1 MDMHSTR
8 HRESAYREELAER
21 IARALPEDGA
31 VEPLKGLHLNR
42 SSTPTGPLYGVSKP
56 SFCVIAQGSKE
67 VLLGDSRYRYDPAH
81 YLLAT
86 VELPV
91 VGQVIEASAEQ
102 PYLSLRLEL
111 DPALVGS
118 VMVEAG
124 HLSARSQ
131 GDVRAL
137 DVSPLDA
144 ELLDATV
151 RLLRLLGSPAE
162 ERILRPLITREIV
175 YRLLRGD
182 QGNRLR
188 HLALLGGNTDRIAE
202 AVERL
207 RREFNQPLRIDSL
220 AREMGMSVSGFH
232 HHFKAVTAMSP
243 LQFQKQIRLQ
253 EARRILL
260 GENLDAASAG
270 YRVGYDD
277 ASQFS
282 REYKRMFGQ
291 PPLRDVERL
300 RVKVLEGGEPAAS
313 ASLSEHVLPP

>member
-1 MDMHSTR
+1 MHR
-8 HRESAYREELAER
+8 AYACQEELAES
-21 IARALPEDGA
+21 IARAIPEDGA
-31 VEPLKGLHLNR
+31 VEPLKGLHLHR
-42 SSTPTGPLYGVSKP
+42 SSTPTEPLHGVSQP

-67 VLLGDSRYRYDPAH
+67 VLLGESRYRYDPAH
-81 YLLAT
+81 YLLST

-91 VGQVIEASAEQ
+91 VGQVLEASAER

-118 VMVEAG
+118 VMVESG
-124 HLSARSQ
+124 HHSSR

-144 ELLDATV
+144 SLLDAVVRLV
-151 RLLRLLGSPAE
+151 RLLDSPAE
-162 ERILRPLITREIV
+162 VRVLRPLVTREIV
-175 YRLLRGD
+175 YRLLMGE

-188 HLALLGGNTDRIAE
+188 HLALLGGHTDRIAE

-207 RREFNQPLRIDSL
+207 RRDFDQPLRIDSL
-220 AREMGMSVSGFH
+220 ARELGMSVSGFH

-243 LQFQKQIRLQ
+243 LQFQKHIRLQ
-253 EARRILL
+253 EARRLLL

-270 YRVGYDD
+270 SRVGYDD

-282 REYKRMFGQ
+282 REYKRLFGQ
-291 PPLRDVERL
+291 PPVRDVERL
-300 RVKVLEGGEPAAS
+300 REAARGRAGTGAQSPAG
-313 ASLSEHVLPP
+313 P

>member
-1 MDMHSTR
+1 MDSTDHQGSEPGT
-8 HRESAYREELAER
+8 HRAYAHREELAER
-21 IARALPEDGA
+21 IARAIPEDGA

-42 SSTPTGPLYGVSKP
+42 SSIPTEPLHGVTKP

-91 VGQVIEASAEQ
+91 VGQVLEASAER

-111 DPALVGS
+111 DSALVGS

-124 HLSARSQ
+124 HLSIRTQ
-131 GDVRAL
+131 EDVRAI
-137 DVSPLDA
+137 DVSSLDA

-151 RLLRLLGSPAE
+151 RLVRLLDSPAE
-162 ERILRPLITREIV
+162 ERVLRPLITREIV
-175 YRLLRGD
+175 YRLLMGE

-188 HLALLGGNTDRIAE
+188 HLALLGGNRIAE

-207 RREFNQPLRIDSL
+207 RRDFNQPLRIDSL
-220 AREMGMSVSGFH
+220 ARELGMSVSGFH

-243 LQFQKQIRLQ
+243 LQFQKQLRLQ
-253 EARRILL
+253 EARRIML
-260 GENLDAASAG
+260 GENLDSASAG

-282 REYKRMFGQ
+282 REYKRLFGQ

-300 RVKVLEGGEPAAS
+300 RETARY
-313 ASLSEHVLPP
+313 

>member
-1 MDMHSTR
+1 MSSTDHQGSEIGT
-8 HRESAYREELAER
+8 HRTYAYREELAER
-21 IARALPEDGA
+21 IARAIPEDGT
-31 VEPLKGLHLNR
+31 VEPLKGLLLNR
-42 SSTPTGPLYGVSKP
+42 SSTPTEQLHGVSRP
-56 SFCVIAQGSKE
+56 SLCVIAQGSKE

-91 VGQVIEASAEQ
+91 VGQVLEASAER
-102 PYLSLRLEL
+102 PYLSLRLDL

-137 DVSPLDA
+137 DVSPLDPD
-144 ELLDATV
+144 LLDATV
-151 RLLRLLGSPAE
+151 RLMRLLDSPAE
-162 ERILRPLITREIV
+162 VRILRPLITREIV
-175 YRLLRGD
+175 YRLLMGD

-188 HLALLGGNTDRIAE
+188 HLALLGGQTDRIAE

-207 RREFNQPLRIDSL
+207 RREFDQPLRIDSL
-220 AREMGMSVSGFH
+220 ARELGMSVSGFH

-243 LQFQKQIRLQ
+243 LQFQKHLRLQ

-277 ASQFS
+277 ASQFN
-282 REYKRMFGQ
+282 REYKRLFGQ

-300 RVKVLEGGEPAAS
+300 REAAR
-313 ASLSEHVLPP
+313 A

>member
-1 MDMHSTR
+1 MDSMHHQESERPT
-8 HRESAYREELAER
+8 HRVYTYREELAER
-21 IARALPEDGA
+21 IARAITEDGSI
-31 VEPLKGLHLNR
+31 EPLKGLRLNR
-42 SSTPTGPLYGVSKP
+42 YSTPTEPFHGVSQP
-56 SFCVIAQGSKE
+56 SLCVIAQGSKE

-86 VELPV
+86 VELPI
-91 VGQVIEASAEQ
+91 VGQVVEATAER
-102 PYLSLRLEL
+102 PYLSLRLDL
-111 DPALVGS
+111 DPALVSS

-124 HLSARSQ
+124 HLSSRTQ

-144 ELLDATV
+144 DLLDAVV
-151 RLLRLLGSPAE
+151 RLVRLLGSPAE
-162 ERILRPLITREIV
+162 ARVLRPLITREIV
-175 YRLLRGD
+175 YRLLKGE

-188 HLALLGGNTDRIAE
+188 HLALLGGHTDRIAE

-207 RREFNQPLRIDSL
+207 RKELNQPLRIDSL
-220 AREMGMSVSGFH
+220 ARELGMSVSGFH

-243 LQFQKQIRLQ
+243 LQFQKQLRLQ
-253 EARRILL
+253 EARRLLL

-282 REYKRMFGQ
+282 REYKRLFGQ
-291 PPLRDVERL
+291 PPMRDVERL
-300 RVKVLEGGEPAAS
+300 REAAR
-313 ASLSEHVLPP
+313 A

>member
-1 MDMHSTR
+1 MQET
-8 HRESAYREELAER
+8 HRVYAHREELAER
-21 IARALPEDGA
+21 IARAVPEDGA
-31 VEPLKGLHLNR
+31 VEPLQGLRLNR
-42 SSTPTGPLYGVSKP
+42 ASAPTEPLHGVSRP

-91 VGQVIEASAEQ
+91 VGQVVEASAER
-102 PYLSLRLEL
+102 PYLSLRLDL

-124 HLSARSQ
+124 HLSSRSQ

-144 ELLDATV
+144 DLLNAVVRLARLLDA
-151 RLLRLLGSPAE
+151 PAE
-162 ERILRPLITREIV
+162 ARVLRPLITREIV
-175 YRLLRGD
+175 FRLLMGE

-188 HLALLGGNTDRIAE
+188 HLALLGGHTDRIAE

-207 RREFNQPLRIDSL
+207 RRDFDQPLRIDSL
-220 AREMGMSVSGFH
+220 ARELGMSVSGFH

-243 LQFQKQIRLQ
+243 LQFQKQLRLQ
-253 EARRILL
+253 EARRLLL

-270 YRVGYDD
+270 HRVGYDD

-282 REYKRMFGQ
+282 REYKRLFGQ
-291 PPLRDVERL
+291 PPMRDVERL
-300 RVKVLEGGEPAAS
+300 REAARG
-313 ASLSEHVLPP
+313 